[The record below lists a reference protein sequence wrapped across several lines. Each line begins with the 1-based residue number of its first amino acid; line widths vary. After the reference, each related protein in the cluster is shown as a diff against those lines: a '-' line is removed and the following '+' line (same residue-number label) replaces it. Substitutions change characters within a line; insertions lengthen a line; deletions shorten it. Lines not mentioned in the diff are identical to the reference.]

1 VRRFPAVLSLAVGS
15 ALALGAT
22 PLVADAA
29 VSPASGLSAF
39 TVNGNTGSYLL
50 GSGHLSFTGA
60 AVQESASGAE
70 GLSFSGSSASGY
82 GNARVA
88 APTGGALST
97 GTFAT
102 QRFEDASTWGLD
114 IDANSAGCNEST
126 GWITVYEVGPKD
138 GTGNVT
144 SFAASYS
151 FSCDGSAPV
160 TGQLRWSSGVDYMA
174 FPDTALGKSSATQTL
189 TVTAAAAATL
199 GTTTVT
205 GGNANQFQVTGDSCK
220 GATVAAGGTCT
231 VTVAGTPSAPG
242 PQQAT
247 VTVPDA
253 TNGDHVVTLDVTGVA
268 TPVGG
273 YTRLKPARLLDTR
286 SGLGAPKA
294 MLGTGKTLNLQVTGR
309 GGVAKTAV
317 SAVVLN
323 LTVTGPTA
331 GGYLTAYPTGQARPG
346 TSSINFPRGWTGAN
360 LITVPV
366 GTNGQVS
373 IYNAKG
379 ATNVIADVMGFY
391 RSETAANTPGSYGS
405 YFLQEPA
412 RVLDTRDGSL
422 GGPLPGGYYVR
433 IPIGFSAED
442 NAHITAFAVNVTV
455 TKPVKGGYVSAFD
468 GNEANISKT
477 SVLNFLPGRTVTNM
491 AVVPTSPCY
500 DCTTSGIPQIAI
512 LNGSPGNIDVIV
524 DLVGV
529 YDDGTY
535 DGLRFRPLKPTRI
548 VDTRRSLGTTRLGYK
563 ATKTVTAPAS
573 VAGVDTY
580 ALVTN
585 TTGIL
590 PTAGTFLTLWAHD
603 GTTLPTVSNLNLATG
618 EIVSNMTMTGVGA
631 GNTFNIFNRNGNID
645 VAVDVTGSMEM
656 YPPSPTGVATA
667 QRSAALRPSRA
678 PMTTL
683 TPRAQR
689 STLHRVG

>member
-1 VRRFPAVLSLAVGS
+1 M
-15 ALALGAT
+15 
-22 PLVADAA
+22 VADAA
-29 VSPASGLSAF
+29 VSPAAGLAAF
-39 TVNGNTGSYLL
+39 TMNGNTGSYVL

-60 AVQESASGAE
+60 SVQESAFGPE

-82 GNARVA
+82 ASARVSA
-88 APTGGALST
+88 LTGGTLAT

-102 QRFEDASTWGLD
+102 QRFADATHWGLD
-114 IDANSAGCNEST
+114 IDANSAGCNQST
-126 GWITVYEVGPKD
+126 GSITVYEVGPKD
-138 GTGNVT
+138 DTGNVT

-151 FSCDGSAPV
+151 FSCDGSQPV
-160 TGQLRWSSGVDYMA
+160 TGQLRWNSSVDYMA
-174 FPDTALGKSSATQTL
+174 FPDTALGKTSPSQTL

-205 GGNANQFQVTGDSCK
+205 GGNGDQFRVTGDTCK
-220 GATVAAGGTCT
+220 GATVVAGGTCT
-231 VTVAGTPSAPG
+231 VTVAGTPSNPG

-253 TNGDHVVTLDVTGVA
+253 ANGDHVVTLDVTGVA
-268 TPVGG
+268 TAVGG
-273 YTRLKPARLLDTR
+273 YTKLKPARLLDTR

-294 MLGTGKTLNLQVTGR
+294 MLGAGKTLNLQVTGR

-391 RSETAANTPGSYGS
+391 RSDAAANTPGSYGS
-405 YFLQEPA
+405 YFPQDPQ

-422 GGPLPGGYYVR
+422 GGPLPGGYYVT
-433 IPIGFSAED
+433 IPLDFSED
-442 NAHITAFAVNVTV
+442 NPHITAFAVNVTV
-455 TKPVKGGYVSAFD
+455 TKPAKGGYVSAFD
-468 GNEANISKT
+468 GNTANISKT

-500 DCTTSGIPQIAI
+500 DCTGSSYSAPQIAI
-512 LNGSPGNIDVIV
+512 LNGSSGNIDVIV
-524 DLVGV
+524 DLVGA

-548 VDTRRSLGTTRLGYK
+548 VDTRRSLGTTTLGYK
-563 ATKTVTAPAS
+563 ATRTVTAPTS

-603 GTTLPTVSNLNLATG
+603 GSALPTVSNLNLAVG
-618 EIVSNMTMTGVGA
+618 QIVSNLTMTQVGA

-645 VAVDVTGSMEM
+645 VAVDVTGSMET
-656 YPPSPTGVATA
+656 YPPSPSGVASA
-667 QRSAALRPSRA
+667 QRSAGLRPSRV
-678 PMTTL
+678 PMTAL
-683 TPRAQR
+683 TPHPLRG
-689 STLHRVG
+689 TLHRVG